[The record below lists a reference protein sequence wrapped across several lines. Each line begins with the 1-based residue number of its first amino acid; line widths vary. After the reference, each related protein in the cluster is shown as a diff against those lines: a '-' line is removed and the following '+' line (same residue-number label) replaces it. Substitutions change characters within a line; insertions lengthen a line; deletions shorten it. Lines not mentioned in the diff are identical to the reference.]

1 LSIIPSKGHFFELLV
16 KNANTPMQDN
26 VLTSYLGTKPEA
38 PESSGLEGDVIPPLT
53 GFLILAS

>member
-1 LSIIPSKGHFFELLV
+1 
-16 KNANTPMQDN
+16 MQDN